1 MMIGIAEVCRLV
13 GGIET
18 VELERWISET
28 WVLPESSGGTFVF
41 QEVDVARIRLI
52 IELRRD
58 FAIGDDAV
66 PVVLHLLDQLYAT
79 RRRLKAL
86 SAAFDALP
94 PELREAVAARIGE
107 RDP

>member
-1 MMIGIAEVCRLV
+1 
-13 GGIET
+13 
-18 VELERWISET
+18 
-28 WVLPESSGGTFVF
+28 
-41 QEVDVARIRLI
+41 
-52 IELRRD
+52 
-58 FAIGDDAV
+58 
-66 PVVLHLLDQLYAT
+66 VVLHLLDQLYAT